1 MVHLLSVLMLF
12 TSLSASAQF
21 FGFGE
26 SNKFSSRIPALAEK
40 LKKLSIAATPGFED
54 TFNKGVKEIEN
65 AVEEEKLFCAGEA
78 SDANGKTV
86 SSDQRPLC
94 FRELKKNYLEA
105 MDVVFTVKKQYL
117 GVLHTQELQELT
129 KIQKKLSADIE
140 KNF

>member
-1 MVHLLSVLMLF
+1 MVYLLSVLTLF
-12 TSLSASAQF
+12 VSLNASAQF
-21 FGFGE
+21 FGFGD
-26 SNKFSSRIPALAEK
+26 SNKFSSRIPAIGEK
-40 LKKLSIAATPGFED
+40 LRKLTISATPGFED

-86 SSDQRPLC
+86 SQDQRALC

-117 GVLHTQELQELT
+117 GVLHTQQIQELS
-129 KIQKKLSADIE
+129 KIQKKLSSDIE